1 MLKGLSRLISASS
14 FPEKDEAAEADE
26 NAKLNIIAW
35 GDPQISFLSQ
45 YRAERVF
52 SACMD
57 IKNAKGKFDLLL
69 LLGDITEYGM
79 SCEYRMLSRLLT
91 SVSDKVENIIAISGN
106 HDIRLRSYKKQL
118 KKFNEFLAGL
128 NGGIVGSSNHYYFS
142 KDIKGYKFIML
153 GADRTAF
160 EASYISTAQLEF
172 LESELKS
179 ADKTKPVFVL
189 NHQPLRFTNGLPA
202 TWLGKGSWRGHVGRQ
217 SDSIREIFERY
228 GNIFYITGH
237 LHFGTS
243 RYNFEDYGSF
253 KALSLPTIGVLNHGA
268 FSHNAQGYIISV
280 YDDCVILKSR
290 LFRQGKY
297 CPRDVENS
305 YIKIAI

>member
-1 MLKGLSRLISASS
+1 MIEDQEYILLKIIEILDA
-14 FPEKDEAAEADE
+14 EKPDAVIIAGDIYDKSVPSAEAVQLFDDFLCRL
-26 NAKLNIIAW
+26 AKRNL
-35 GDPQISFLSQ
+35 Q
-45 YRAERVF
+45 VF
-52 SACMD
+52 
-57 IKNAKGKFDLLL
+57 
-69 LLGDITEYGM
+69 
-79 SCEYRMLSRLLT
+79 
-91 SVSDKVENIIAISGN
+91 AISGN

-118 KKFNEFLAGL
+118 KIFNEFLAGL

-142 KDIKGYKFIML
+142 MDIKGYKFIIL